1 MTASGGGNVGEN
13 RECDMRLDAIQIGLP
28 LLGRE
33 LVEQAMR
40 LQTYVIRVVYA
51 GLLFLIAYCLFYDL
65 LRNASA
71 GIFAVLGRGRPM
83 FNTLL
88 GLQFAGIYI
97 FMPALGAS
105 AIAVEKERSTF
116 ALLLLTKLGP
126 WTIVFEK
133 LLSRIVPMLTILL
146 LGLPLLGFTYTLGGF
161 GATEFLAAALGL
173 GLALLQTA
181 SLALFCSAYC
191 RTTTGALI
199 SAYALQVVLLFGP
212 ALFVATNFAGI
223 QDLLWSTQ
231 SQDLAWIF
239 YGPAMTSLW
248 PQNGIGA
255 TGMFGLT
262 RGTQFIPVSLGV
274 ITALLLIATRLVLVR
289 RAFALPKRR
298 MQKLFRRLD
307 GIFARWNENRYTHGI
322 TLIADVEQLPETR
335 PVAWVETTR
344 TALGSL
350 RYLVRVLLV
359 VEALLAMLVL
369 FVANS
374 IDRSAGFVSMLVFVA
389 WIGAVGLV
397 AVKGASL
404 IAGERSRQT
413 LDVLLAAPLSTRE
426 LLGQKIAGLRR
437 LMVVI
442 AVPLLSLFLFQ
453 AWWRCG
459 PQTGNP
465 WTDREYVRPV
475 LYLTAAVSCLV
486 IYLHVAAWLSIL
498 IGLRSR
504 SQTRA
509 VLISLGSI
517 LGLCMG
523 PLLPVFVVV
532 VLFRFREQEP
542 TSFLFLLSPM
552 ALAMVNEINSWYPAF
567 EHRWFVV
574 ALNSIYYSVW
584 WIVLRAWCLRG
595 ASKWLGRT
603 REDAVVTDSPPDLET
618 AGLATVSSASPDPG

>member
-1 MTASGGGNVGEN
+1 
-13 RECDMRLDAIQIGLP
+13 MRFDAIQNGLP

-40 LQTYVIRVVYA
+40 RQTYIIRVVYA

-65 LRNASA
+65 LRGASA
-71 GIFAVLGRGRPM
+71 GVFAVLGRGRPM
-83 FNTLL
+83 FHTLL

-97 FMPALGAS
+97 FMPALGAG

-199 SAYALQVVLLFGP
+199 SAYVLQVLLLFGP
-212 ALFVATNFAGI
+212 AMFVTTNFAGV
-223 QDLLWSTQ
+223 QDFLWSAQ
-231 SQDLAWIF
+231 LHDLAWIF

-248 PQNGIGA
+248 PSNAFGV
-255 TGMFGLT
+255 TGMLGLT
-262 RGTQFIPVSLGV
+262 RGTQFVPVALGV
-274 ITALLLIATRLVLVR
+274 TTALLLVATRLVLVR
-289 RAFALPKRR
+289 RAFASPRR
-298 MQKLFRRLD
+298 RLQRLFRRLD
-307 GIFARWNENRYTHGI
+307 GVFVRWNENRYTHGI
-322 TLIADVEQLPETR
+322 TLIADAEPLPGTC
-335 PVAWVETTR
+335 PIAWVETTR
-344 TALGSL
+344 TALGSM

-374 IDRSAGFVSMLVFVA
+374 IDRSAGLVSMFVLVA
-389 WIGAVGLV
+389 WVGAVGLV

-426 LLGQKIAGLRR
+426 LLDQKMAGLRR
-437 LMVVI
+437 LMLVI

-465 WTDREYVRPV
+465 WTDREYLRPAI
-475 LYLTAAVSCLV
+475 YLTTAVLCLV
-486 IYLHVAAWLSIL
+486 IYLHVAAWLSII

-509 VLISLGSI
+509 VLISLGAI
-517 LGLCMG
+517 LALCMG
-523 PLLPVFVVV
+523 PLLPVFVIT

-567 EHRWFVV
+567 EHRWLVV
-574 ALNSIYYSVW
+574 ALNSIYYSAW
-584 WIVLRAWCLRG
+584 WIGLRAWCLRR
-595 ASKWLGRT
+595 ASHWLGRT
-603 REDAVVTDSPPDLET
+603 QEEGTPADSSPDSETAVVPAL
-618 AGLATVSSASPDPG
+618 SSASPGSG